1 MKIIIYLFKILKHFF
16 YGEFS
21 LGFYN
26 LSKKIPKS
34 IFYYNKATLLY
45 TQDIKLK
52 KINDSSIK
60 IKIADISDIEHIHR
74 INNVEK
80 KHTKQML
87 NSGAVCFLASL
98 DNKYCTVGWAAF
110 DKCYIRGLGYTL
122 EFDHEF
128 HYSFGLITLP
138 KARKRGLSLMYF
150 SESFNMASQKRINNY
165 YSIVEFTNDYALAF
179 QDKLGFES
187 ISKITYLKLFCLKIC
202 KVKEISSNKNSY
214 RFFIREPKENIIVV

>member
-45 TQDIKLK
+45 TQDIKLN

-60 IKIADISDIEHIHR
+60 IKIADISDIEHIHLVNSGDKDH
-74 INNVEK
+74 IQ
-80 KHTKQML
+80 QML

-98 DNKYCTVGWAAF
+98 DNEYCTVGWAAF

-122 EFDHEF
+122 DFDHEF
-128 HYSFGLITLP
+128 HYTFGLFTLP
-138 KARKRGLSLMYF
+138 ETRKKGLNLMLL
-150 SESFNMASQKRINNY
+150 SASFNLASQKNINNY

-179 QDKLGFES
+179 HDKLGFES
-187 ISKITYLKLFCLKIC
+187 IAKITYLKLFCLKIC